1 MKKGIAAILGLCA
14 GVLLFAGCETGTQ
27 PAAQDSL
34 PTEQE
39 IQEYYAGL
47 PVYFMV
53 KVEEE
58 EVEEREDAIPGLTLT
73 TESAEYPA
81 DVKEIPLTLTN
92 TGKDLCY
99 YSLYPELHILTTDG
113 WYGVS
118 QQGNPSYPAGDGTY
132 HSQDNYVSFP
142 LEGETTENLSPPFVV
157 QFGEYD
163 GGYYGMW
170 SGDKTLLPGHYRIVL
185 PVSLRGGTLAE
196 TGGEIFSCETVEF
209 DIVA

>member
-1 MKKGIAAILGLCA
+1 MKKGLAVILGLCA

-27 PAAQDSL
+27 PAAQASL

-39 IQEYYAGL
+39 MREYYADL
-47 PVYFMV
+47 VTWPV

-58 EVEEREDAIPGLTLT
+58 WEDTLPEVTLT

-99 YSLYPELHILTTDG
+99 YDPYPELHILTTDG

-118 QQGNPSYPAGDGTY
+118 QQDNPAYPIGDGTY
-132 HSQDNYVSFP
+132 YSQENYVSFP
-142 LEGETTENLSPPFVV
+142 LEGETTEKLSPPFVV
-157 QFGEYD
+157 QDGEYD
-163 GGYYGMW
+163 GG
-170 SGDKTLLPGHYRIVL
+170 S
-185 PVSLRGGTLAE
+185 
-196 TGGEIFSCETVEF
+196 
-209 DIVA
+209 

>member
-39 IQEYYAGL
+39 MREYYTEL
-47 PVYFMV
+47 PVHVMV

-99 YSLYPELHILTTDG
+99 YDPYPELHILTTDG
-113 WYGVS
+113 WYGVAE
-118 QQGNPSYPAGDGTY
+118 QGNPSYPIGDGTY
-132 HSQDNYVSFP
+132 YREENYVSFP

-185 PVSLRGGTLAE
+185 PVSRRGGALAE

>member
-27 PAAQDSL
+27 PAAQAPL

-39 IQEYYAGL
+39 IREYYADA
-47 PVYFMV
+47 PVHIMV
-53 KVEEE
+53 KVEE
-58 EVEEREDAIPGLTLT
+58 REDTLPEVTLT

-92 TGKDLCY
+92 TGKDSY
-99 YSLYPELHILTTDG
+99 GYAPYPELQILTTDG
-113 WYGVS
+113 WYGVAE
-118 QQGNPSYPAGDGTY
+118 QGNPAYPVGDGTY
-132 HSQDNYVSFP
+132 YVEEYS
-142 LEGETTENLSPPFVV
+142 LRATLAGETTENLFPPFVV
-157 QFGEYD
+157 QLGEYD

-170 SGDKTLLPGHYRIVL
+170 SGGKTLLPGHYRITL
-185 PVSLRGGTLAE
+185 PLRSIEPLTSS
-196 TGGEIFSCETVEF
+196 GEAGESITSYETVEF